1 MKSSV
6 SNPQL
11 AIFKPVRLSKNLP
24 FLNNFVNYF
33 SGIVLVLFSI
43 FGIFML

>member
-11 AIFKPVRLSKNLP
+11 AIFKPV
-24 FLNNFVNYF
+24 VGNYTQNQ
-33 SGIVLVLFSI
+33 GIDI
-43 FGIFML
+43 IKKIEI